1 MLKKLGFQESR
12 GHAAKKRC
20 VREVW
25 RHSARLKA
33 TENNREIDV
42 CPRQLTLR
50 EIVSKNEAPL
60 RNKIKNVCLSKVP
73 GLRHQKHVASA
84 KFSAA
89 ARVSNRWTQVVKSM
103 VSFHDYFNEKNVT
116 KNAAPL

>member
-1 MLKKLGFQESR
+1 M
-12 GHAAKKRC
+12 
-20 VREVW
+20 
-25 RHSARLKA
+25 
-33 TENNREIDV
+33 
-42 CPRQLTLR
+42 
-50 EIVSKNEAPL
+50 
-60 RNKIKNVCLSKVP
+60 P

-116 KNAAPL
+116 KNAAPLWKMPKKLDYSKIREALSLAADDDGDGDGTRR